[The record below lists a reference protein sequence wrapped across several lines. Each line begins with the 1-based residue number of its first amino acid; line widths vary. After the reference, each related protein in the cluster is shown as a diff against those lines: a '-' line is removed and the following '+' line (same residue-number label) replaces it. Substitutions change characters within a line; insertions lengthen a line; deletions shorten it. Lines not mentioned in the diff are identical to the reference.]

1 MTVLLTSIPPCRR
14 DEHFE
19 KNIAFQKQCIQ
30 SWIAT
35 GHKPISLNCER
46 ELVTVAP
53 AFPEVEFHPAYRTTE
68 PINGRPLVF
77 ISDLISLGLA
87 QSRPRMAIC
96 NADVFFD
103 PPIPFADTISN
114 DLPLVYSHRID
125 LESLG
130 TAATGK
136 VFYGIDYVNV
146 TETFASGLPDS
157 NFAMG
162 LPWWDYWLP
171 LEALRESHRPVS
183 LLWNRSP
190 LLKHLIHGDRWD
202 PAALVY
208 LGQHL
213 LNLQTKGFD
222 KDAANLYAIHNEWTK
237 ITTETSSNHVYPAT
251 VFACIARA
259 LCSYIQDNS
268 YSHDFQRR

>member
-19 KNIAFQKQCIQ
+19 KNIAFQKRCIQ
-30 SWIAT
+30 SWIVT
-35 GHKPISLNCER
+35 GHKPVSLNCER
-46 ELVTVAP
+46 ELIALAP
-53 AFPEVEFHPAYRTTE
+53 TFPEVEFRPAYRTTE

-77 ISDLISLGLA
+77 ISDLITHGLE
-87 QSRPRMAIC
+87 QSTSRMAIC

-103 PPIPFADTISN
+103 PFIPFADNISA

-125 LESLG
+125 LEALD
-130 TAATGK
+130 TPATGK

-146 TETFASGLPDS
+146 TATFASKLPDS

-171 LEALRESHRPVS
+171 LEALRESHKPIS
-183 LLWNRSP
+183 LLWNGSP
-190 LLKHLIHGDRWD
+190 LLKHLVHGDRWD

-213 LNLQTKGFD
+213 LNLMAKGFD
-222 KDAANLYAIHNEWTK
+222 KNASNLYSTQNEWTM
-237 ITTETSSNHVYPAT
+237 ITTKTSTNKVYPAS

-259 LCSYIQDNS
+259 LCGHIQDNS
-268 YSHDFQRR
+268 LSHDFKRI